1 MESLWVSG
9 NDHKVYQMDRTGSI
23 LDSFD
28 VNLENDVN
36 VEISALCIDQQK
48 TLIFS
53 LSWLQMYASMVKEIP
68 VLRWCWTFRLA
79 WIQSERSRSQDGD
92 LLVSMHSSNDNHDQS
107 RVVRLAENTEKKIS
121 QCDTQKEPLFSV
133 GKTDRLHLTENGN
146 GDICVADYAGGGG
159 DPLS

>member
-1 MESLWVSG
+1 MGMESLWVSG

-68 VLRWCWTFRLA
+68 VLR
-79 WIQSERSRSQDGD
+79 
-92 LLVSMHSSNDNHDQS
+92 
-107 RVVRLAENTEKKIS
+107 
-121 QCDTQKEPLFSV
+121 
-133 GKTDRLHLTENGN
+133 
-146 GDICVADYAGGGG
+146 
-159 DPLS
+159 

>member
-1 MESLWVSG
+1 MIG

-53 LSWLQMYASMVKEIP
+53 LSWPHTNVCKYGKGDTGITMMLDLSPCMDSIG
-68 VLRWCWTFRLA
+68 T
-79 WIQSERSRSQDGD
+79 QSFTRRRS
-92 LLVSMHSSNDNHDQS
+92 L
-107 RVVRLAENTEKKIS
+107 
-121 QCDTQKEPLFSV
+121 
-133 GKTDRLHLTENGN
+133 GKHAFL
-146 GDICVADYAGGGG
+146 
-159 DPLS
+159 